1 MNSRPPPI
9 TCDRVEIV
17 HKEGRILN
25 AKTKSS
31 STLVLALGNDI
42 MGDDAAAIF
51 ASGMLK
57 EQFAEDVDFNDTIET
72 GLALMDIMAGF
83 ERVLLLDTII
93 TGRHEPGTVLEFSQ
107 DDFRKVVG
115 PSPHYMG
122 LPEVIQLADRMS
134 ISFPPVICIIALE
147 IERPVDFAE
156 TLSPC
161 IQEAVP
167 RFVDKAAEIL
177 RHWKKEG
184 Y

>member
-1 MNSRPPPI
+1 M
-9 TCDRVEIV
+9 
-17 HKEGRILN
+17 N
-25 AKTKSS
+25 AKTTSA

-42 MGDDAAAIF
+42 MGDDAAAIV

-57 EQFAEDVDFNDTIET
+57 EQFAEDVDFNDTMEA
-72 GLALMDIMAGF
+72 GLALMEIMVGY

-93 TGRHEPGTVLEFSQ
+93 TGRHKPGTAIEFSQ

-134 ISFPPVICIIALE
+134 VSFPAVFCILALE

-156 TLSPC
+156 TLSPD
-161 IQEAVP
+161 IEEAVP
-167 RFVDKAAEIL
+167 RFVQKAAEIL
-177 RHWKKEG
+177 HRWKKEG

>member
-1 MNSRPPPI
+1 M
-9 TCDRVEIV
+9 
-17 HKEGRILN
+17 N
-25 AKTKSS
+25 AKTKLS

-42 MGDDAAAIF
+42 MGDDAAAIV

-57 EQFAEDVDFNDTIET
+57 EQFAEYADFNDTMEA
-72 GLALMDIMAGF
+72 GLALMDIMAGYD
-83 ERVLLLDTII
+83 RILLLDTII

-122 LPEVIQLADRMS
+122 LPEIIQLADRMS
-134 ISFPPVICIIALE
+134 VSFPPVICIIALE

-156 TLSPC
+156 TLSPG
-161 IQEAVP
+161 IKDAIP
-167 RFVDKAAEIL
+167 SFVQKAAETL
-177 RHWKKEG
+177 RCWKKKG

>member
-1 MNSRPPPI
+1 MNSQPPPT
-9 TCDRVEIV
+9 TCDHAEIV
-17 HKEGRILN
+17 HKKGGILN
-25 AKTKSS
+25 AKPKSS

-42 MGDDAAAIF
+42 MGDDAAAIV

-57 EQFAEDVDFNDTIET
+57 EQFAEDADFNDTMEA
-72 GLALMDIMAGF
+72 GLVLMDIMAGY

-134 ISFPPVICIIALE
+134 ISFPPEICIIALE
-147 IERPVDFAE
+147 IERPVDFGE
-156 TLSPC
+156 TLSPG
-161 IQEAVP
+161 IKNAVP
-167 RFVDKAAEIL
+167 RFVQKAAEVL
-177 RHWKKEG
+177 RCWKKEG

>member
-1 MNSRPPPI
+1 MNSQPTPI
-9 TCDRVEIV
+9 TRDHPEIV

-42 MGDDAAAIF
+42 MGDDAAAIV
-51 ASGMLK
+51 ASGILK
-57 EQFAEDVDFNDTIET
+57 EQFAEDADFNDTIET
-72 GLALMDIMAGF
+72 GLVLMDIMAGYD
-83 ERVLLLDTII
+83 RVLLLDTII

-122 LPEVIQLADRMS
+122 LPEVIQLADRIS
-134 ISFPPVICIIALE
+134 VSFPPEICIIALE

-156 TLSPC
+156 TLSPG
-161 IQEAVP
+161 IEEAVP

-177 RHWKKEG
+177 RRWKEEG

>member
-1 MNSRPPPI
+1 MNFQPPPI

-17 HKEGRILN
+17 HREGRVLN
-25 AKTKSS
+25 TKTKSS
-31 STLVLALGNDI
+31 STLVLAMGNDI
-42 MGDDAAAIF
+42 MGGDAAAIV

-57 EQFAEDVDFNDTIET
+57 AQFAEDADFTDTMEA
-72 GLALMDIMAGF
+72 GLALMDIMAGYD
-83 ERVLLLDTII
+83 RVLLLDTII

-134 ISFPPVICIIALE
+134 VSFPAVICIIALE

-156 TLSPC
+156 TLSPG
-161 IQEAVP
+161 IKDAVP
-167 RFVDKAAEIL
+167 RFVQKAAEIL
-177 RHWKKEG
+177 RRWKKEG

>member
-1 MNSRPPPI
+1 MNSQPPPI
-9 TCDRVEIV
+9 TCDNAEIV
-17 HKEGRILN
+17 HKKGRVLN
-25 AKTKSS
+25 PKTKLS

-42 MGDDAAAIF
+42 MGDDAAALV

-57 EQFAEDVDFNDTIET
+57 EQFAEDADFNDTMEA
-72 GLALMDIMAGF
+72 GLALMDIMAGY

-134 ISFPPVICIIALE
+134 VSFPPVICIIALE

-156 TLSPC
+156 TLSPG
-161 IQEAVP
+161 IKEAVP
-167 RFVDKAAEIL
+167 RFVQKAAETL
-177 RHWKKEG
+177 RRWKKEG